1 MIYKVKIIPTKE
13 FETFLKFPLEDEFYY
28 FHIND
33 EAEVLLLF
41 KQDIDEN
48 GMNVDKRYSIP
59 LTAIDTV
66 EIVPIYEDNGQKIS
80 RC

>member
-1 MIYKVKIIPTKE
+1 MIYKVKIIPIKE
-13 FETFLKFPLEDEFYY
+13 FEPALKCNLEDEFYY
-28 FHIND
+28 VHIND

-41 KQDIDEN
+41 KQDVDEN
-48 GMNVDKRYSIP
+48 GMNVDKRYAIP

-66 EIVPIYEDNGQKIS
+66 EIVPIYEDNGQKVS